1 MKEYFR
7 QVIFC
12 SEVIGRS
19 FLREILIT
27 DAMGQILDNEKLP
40 PFYQIPLEKL
50 REQDEI
56 ILHLSQEFHLE
67 GDKTCPFC
75 GNRTVFY
82 CRCGYVSCIT
92 PHPKR
97 HVCPQCRDI
106 FTKFGTCG
114 TMLSPSGFVHG
125 GQQIPYYSGNT
136 NRKIETEKTESTPI
150 DTFKKVYGFLD
161 KLLPDEA
168 TSKKNKALPSP
179 DTKKLKLP
187 WKKD

>member
-12 SEVIGRS
+12 SEVVGRS

-40 PFYQIPLEKL
+40 PYFDIPLERL

-56 ILHLSQEFHLE
+56 ILHLSKDFHLE

-92 PHPKR
+92 PYPKR

-125 GQQIPYYSGNT
+125 GEQRIPRYSGN
-136 NRKIETEKTESTPI
+136 N
-150 DTFKKVYGFLD
+150 
-161 KLLPDEA
+161 
-168 TSKKNKALPSP
+168 
-179 DTKKLKLP
+179 
-187 WKKD
+187 

>member
-12 SEVIGRS
+12 SEVVGRS

-50 REQDEI
+50 REQNEI
-56 ILHLSQEFHLE
+56 VLHLSKDFHLN

-75 GNRTVFY
+75 GNGTVFY

-106 FTKFGTCG
+106 FTNFGTCG

-125 GQQIPYYSGNT
+125 GQRIPQQRRYDPAIDDEY
-136 NRKIETEKTESTPI
+136 KIG
-150 DTFKKVYGFLD
+150 DTYKKVTTFLES
-161 KLLPDEA
+161 KLLPNA
-168 TSKKNKALPSP
+168 GSSKKDKALPSP
-179 DTKKLKLP
+179 KKKLLP